1 MVSCILVSRG
11 VAKAIYIE
19 REKTM
24 HNKFEKITLY
34 TAIADYGKGTQ
45 SALDMIVELI
55 SDDPDNRIA
64 MNELVVLD
72 WQVEDMEL
80 IAKEKT
86 AIEKLMAMDNVV
98 DIVID
103 KQGG

>member
-1 MVSCILVSRG
+1 
-11 VAKAIYIE
+11 
-19 REKTM
+19 M

-45 SALDMIVELI
+45 SALDMIIELI
-55 SDDPDNRIA
+55 QDDPDNRID
-64 MNELVVLD
+64 NELVILD

-80 IAKEKT
+80 VAKEKT

>member
-1 MVSCILVSRG
+1 
-11 VAKAIYIE
+11 
-19 REKTM
+19 M

-45 SALDMIVELI
+45 SALDMIIELI
-55 SDDPDNRIA
+55 QDDPDNRID
-64 MNELVVLD
+64 NELVILD
-72 WQVEDMEL
+72 WQVEDMDL
-80 IAKEKT
+80 VAKDKT
-86 AIEKLMAMDNVV
+86 AIDKLMAMDNVV

>member
-1 MVSCILVSRG
+1 
-11 VAKAIYIE
+11 
-19 REKTM
+19 M

-45 SALDMIVELI
+45 SALDMIIELI
-55 SDDPDNRIA
+55 SDDPDNRID
-64 MNELVVLD
+64 NELVILD

-80 IAKEKT
+80 VAKDKT